1 MFRLRVPGIA
11 KVLVLIALFLVSSCA
26 TPPKPNAVVAQ
37 FAAAE
42 NAPDFKGFMNTAI
55 SFDKKEIAESF
66 GATRA
71 SGIVYTSSNPAPSES
86 PGKIVLGSFQHWCGK
101 TGGTLS
107 SLSEFVKSL
116 RDGIGDVCAHGV
128 EPSVTRVAVLVYDN
142 KDNRR
147 CPPTTTVD
155 AKKCRSTILYVDA
168 PDFVKFSATV
178 ETKFE
183 KENAERAER
192 EARRQVDAER
202 LRAEMAE
209 TAKREEK
216 EQKIRE
222 ERARVEAAARIR
234 ALDAWRSRTK
244 VGDSCWVGPYLKGK
258 LPYGTSFFMHG
269 LIVEVRKPL
278 VRVQFDGG
286 TTVKLNVGL
295 TSVTKEIWTRLED
308 VYPESDYTV
317 ACSPCNSTW
326 TPGE

>member
-1 MFRLRVPGIA
+1 MFRLRVPRIA
-11 KVLVLIALFLVSSCA
+11 KVLALVALSLVSACA
-26 TPPKPNAVVAQ
+26 TSQKPNAVVAQ

-55 SFDKKEIAESF
+55 SYDKKEIAESF

-71 SGIVYTSSNPAPSES
+71 SGIVYTSNNPKPSES
-86 PGKIVLGSFQHWCGK
+86 PCKAALGSFQHWCGN

-107 SLSEFVKSL
+107 SLSEFVKPL
-116 RDGIGDVCAHGV
+116 PDGIGEVCAHGV
-128 EPSVTRVAVLVYDN
+128 DSSVTRVAVFVYDN
-142 KDNRR
+142 NESRF
-147 CPPTTTVD
+147 CPPGRTD
-155 AKKCRSTILYVDA
+155 ESKKCRCFVLYADS
-168 PDFVKFSATV
+168 PDFATFSATV
-178 ETKFE
+178 ETKIE
-183 KENAERAER
+183 KENAERKER

-202 LRAEMAE
+202 RRAEMAE

-222 ERARVEAAARIR
+222 ERGRIEAAARIR

-258 LPYGTSFFMHG
+258 PPYGTSFFMHG

-286 TTVKLNVGL
+286 TTVKFDVGL
-295 TSVTKEIWTRLED
+295 TAATKEIWTRIED
-308 VYPESDYTV
+308 VYPESDYTL